1 MRRNLVIRYFLIFLL
16 LFSTSLHAETDV
28 DHAYLGVH
36 TSRLDNGLSYQLGL
50 PKGVHLQVDQVAPG
64 SPAEQAG
71 IRLYD
76 VLLRFDDQLLI
87 NPDQLKTLV
96 RMRNPGER
104 ISLSILRQSKPISLS
119 VELIEAP
126 ESARDSYDHVWNED
140 RDPFDLHQFFGPNNR
155 FRDFFRRHSFDFPE
169 LHDLHRQP
177 FFSKPRL
184 DDPSAV
190 PLPNT
195 GTDGLDDPLHGGVR
209 DVQSH
214 TYSSS
219 TQQITVS
226 DEDGSLQWTEKDG
239 HYFLR
244 ATDLEGRVLF
254 EGAIT
259 TEADRKKIPAP
270 VLKRLQYLE
279 SKGQIPSR

>member
-119 VELIEAP
+119 VELIEARNQHAIHMIMSGTRIETP
-126 ESARDSYDHVWNED
+126 LTFINSLVPIIAFEIF
-140 RDPFDLHQFFGPNNR
+140 PP
-155 FRDFFRRHSFDFPE
+155 SF
-169 LHDLHRQP
+169 L
-177 FFSKPRL
+177 
-184 DDPSAV
+184 
-190 PLPNT
+190 
-195 GTDGLDDPLHGGVR
+195 
-209 DVQSH
+209 
-214 TYSSS
+214 
-219 TQQITVS
+219 
-226 DEDGSLQWTEKDG
+226 
-239 HYFLR
+239 
-244 ATDLEGRVLF
+244 
-254 EGAIT
+254 
-259 TEADRKKIPAP
+259 
-270 VLKRLQYLE
+270 
-279 SKGQIPSR
+279 

>member
-126 ESARDSYDHVWNED
+126 ESARDSYDHVWSDD
-140 RDPFDLHQFFGPNNR
+140 RDPFDLDKFFGPNNR
-155 FRDFFRRHSFDFPE
+155 FRDFFHRHSFDFP
-169 LHDLHRQP
+169 DIRDFHRQP
-177 FFSKPRL
+177 FFSDPRPE
-184 DDPSAV
+184 PSSPA
-190 PLPNT
+190 PPS
-195 GTDGLDDPLHGGVR
+195 GGAMDDPLHGGGA
-209 DVQSH
+209 DVHNYS
-214 TYSSS
+214 YSSS

-226 DEDGSLQWTEKDG
+226 DEKGSLQWTEKDG
-239 HYFLR
+239 LRFLR
-244 ATDLEGRVLF
+244 VTDLEGQVLF

-259 TEADRKKIPAP
+259 TEKDRTKIPDGVAE
-270 VLKRLQYLE
+270 RLRLMQE
-279 SKGQIPSR
+279 SGQIPTN